1 MRGKYI
7 VDTDV
12 QCMCVMAL
20 RHLVVAL
27 CVCAFCSVAGFPQSS
42 SATVPPLACRPSCLH
57 PTSL

>member
-27 CVCAFCSVAGFPQSS
+27 CVCVLLCCRVSSVELSYCTS
-42 SATVPPLACRPSCLH
+42 TCL
-57 PTSL
+57 